1 MLVVE
6 WYHNDSFLF
15 YCVSVRRASCKKYSS
30 FCHPFM
36 DVMYNYSKAMIKSS
50 LEIDKI
56 MKKLENTFQDASLMK
71 KALLGD
77 ASDEEQLVLE
87 QRLSNHPEL
96 KAVYE
101 KLQDSEELKDAFNK
115 YKEYSS
121 EKAYEHFLQQIQQKE
136 NSSAGKIRRIRT
148 WWYAAAVMVVLA
160 VGVSFYAV
168 NRYQAMEE
176 TGARIAQIK
185 PGSKQAVLT
194 LPDGSTIDVQKKDIN
209 VIVDGVQ
216 VKYNKG
222 VLSYR
227 PTVTTQ
233 QKQQEEKN
241 VDESP
246 VKSNELV
253 IPRGGENTVLLADGT
268 TVHLNAGSKLI
279 YPVRFV
285 GKRRIVTLEGEA
297 YFDVR
302 KDEEHPFVVRT
313 RLGEVTVLGTA
324 FNVNAYNDADVCY
337 TTLVYGKVNFSTPD
351 QKTITLAPGEQAIA
365 SSRGIEKRAVDVN
378 EYIGWARGVYV
389 FNNKRL
395 GDIMKTFE
403 RWYDVHVY
411 YEKESLCDLT
421 YSGDLQRYGTI
432 NTFLNAL
439 ELTGDIYYKINGRNI
454 LIYENE

>member
-1 MLVVE
+1 
-6 WYHNDSFLF
+6 
-15 YCVSVRRASCKKYSS
+15 
-30 FCHPFM
+30 M
-36 DVMYNYSKAMIKSS
+36 DVMYNYSKAKIKSS

-56 MKKLENTFQDASLMK
+56 MKKLENTYQDASLIK

-77 ASDEEQLVLE
+77 ASDKEQQVLE
-87 QRLSNHPEL
+87 QRLSMHPEL

-136 NSSAGKIRRIRT
+136 NSSGGKIHRIRT
-148 WWYAAAVMVVLA
+148 WWYAAAAMVVLG
-160 VGVSFYAV
+160 VGISFYAV
-168 NRYQAMEE
+168 NHYQAVEE
-176 TGARIAQIK
+176 SQARIAQIK

-233 QKQQEEKN
+233 QHEEEN

-268 TVHLNAGSKLI
+268 TVHLNAGSKLL

-313 RLGEVTVLGTA
+313 RFGEVTVLGTA
-324 FNVNAYNDADVCY
+324 FNINAYN
-337 TTLVYGKVNFSTPD
+337 VYGKVNFSTPD
-351 QKTITLAPGEQAIA
+351 QNTITLAPGEQAVV

-378 EYIGWARGVYV
+378 EYIGWAQGVYV

-411 YEKESLCDLT
+411 YEKESLRDLT

-439 ELTGDIYYKINGRNI
+439 ELTGDIYYRINGRNI